1 MQLNPKFKGFL
12 YKVLLVVF
20 YLVLYSAFIIV
31 SVFEIVKALIAF
43 SIRKEKVSR
52 KDKPQPD
59 KVENH

>member
-20 YLVLYSAFIIV
+20 DLVLYSAFIIV